1 MEYSVASSLSSL
13 SQIYQVPFPHLS
25 SQPANALV
33 NPGLGQMVSLYNT
46 IVPMRG
52 RAIHTIEKKV
62 DKSDES
68 EAKNESKESKDQIGS
83 GKLQPEIAESFQ
95 KPIITDSIVFP
106 KTEKLSQKRKIS
118 VEPTSSKKIKINH
131 KFNIV

>member
-25 SQPANALV
+25 SQPANDLV

-52 RAIHTIEKKV
+52 RAIHSIEKKV
-62 DKSDES
+62 EKSEDLETKLDS
-68 EAKNESKESKDQIGS
+68 NDQIGS
-83 GKLQPEIAESFQ
+83 GKLQPEVAESFQ
-95 KPIITDSIVFP
+95 KPIITDSVVFP
-106 KTEKLSQKRKIS
+106 KPDRLSIKRKKS
-118 VEPTSSKKIKINH
+118 QEPTSSKNFKINH